1 MPKSVADLQRERL
14 GVRTSPRVN
23 RVAASVGATAAQ
35 VLRQDPN
42 RASFLVVNLSLN
54 DMYLGPFRD
63 PSSTKGIRLG
73 PSGGSL
79 AVWWAEDGEV
89 VAWEWWIIATA
100 AASAYL
106 IIENLIEPGD

>member
-14 GVRTSPRVN
+14 GVRTSPFVN
-23 RVAASVGATAAQ
+23 RVASSVGVTAAQ
-35 VLRQDPN
+35 LLRQDPN
-42 RASFLVVNLSLN
+42 RPSFLFVNLSLA
-54 DMYLGPFRD
+54 DMYVGPFRD
-63 PSSTKGIRLG
+63 PSSSKGIRVG

-89 VAWEWWIIATA
+89 VTWEWYAVATL

-106 IIENLIEPGD
+106 VIENLIQPGD